1 VNSVLVFTGR
11 SAIDG
16 ADFRWQLLRV
26 PEVSK
31 VLKEA
36 QLTIDE
42 CLSDSKD
49 LVSFIQ
55 QDNNEYLAGGLWREL
70 CAQLVQVGLYRR
82 YQKLYTKPRFIIGDA
97 SPISAAPVCLGL
109 MSIQELILSFMTE
122 LVKKQEEE
130 QSKDF
135 LVGQK
140 LETSKVYEYK
150 NNEFSVLSE
159 GKGTIALLDVIMKD
173 YLLDQVIT
181 LGAAT
186 GLGASENLAE
196 LGVVESVVMD
206 PLLSWMLP
214 YLKTA

>member
-1 VNSVLVFTGR
+1 
-11 SAIDG
+11 
-16 ADFRWQLLRV
+16 
-26 PEVSK
+26 
-31 VLKEA
+31 
-36 QLTIDE
+36 
-42 CLSDSKD
+42 
-49 LVSFIQ
+49 
-55 QDNNEYLAGGLWREL
+55 
-70 CAQLVQVGLYRR
+70 
-82 YQKLYTKPRFIIGDA
+82 
-97 SPISAAPVCLGL
+97 
-109 MSIQELILSFMTE
+109 MTE

>member
-1 VNSVLVFTGR
+1 MNSVLVFTGR

-36 QLTIDE
+36 QLTLDE
-42 CLSDSKD
+42 CLTNAKD
-49 LVSFIQ
+49 LVAFIQ
-55 QDNNEYLAGGLWREL
+55 QDNNDYLAGGLWREL
-70 CAQLVQVGLYRR
+70 CAQLVQIGLYRR

-97 SPISAAPVCLGL
+97 SPVSAAPVCLGQQSL
-109 MSIQELILSFMTE
+109 PELIFSFMAE
-122 LVKKQEEE
+122 VVKKEEE
-130 QSKDF
+130 AQSRDF

-140 LETSKVYEYK
+140 LETSKVYENK
-150 NNEFSVLSE
+150 SNEFVVLSE
-159 GKGTIALLDVIMKD
+159 GKSTIALLDVILKD

-181 LGAAT
+181 LGAAA
-186 GLGASENLAE
+186 GLGTSESLSE